1 MHARARHDDG
11 LLPDGAPQERA
22 QEHLH
27 RSVAREGLVQADDTA
42 LMSADR
48 WCGSWSTVGEASEG
62 EAERRPDL
70 ALVNMMNGMRCE
82 MKVMQAQMQQLLAGM
97 ERLNGLR

>member
-1 MHARARHDDG
+1 
-11 LLPDGAPQERA
+11 
-22 QEHLH
+22 
-27 RSVAREGLVQADDTA
+27 
-42 LMSADR
+42 MSADR

-70 ALVNMMNGMRCE
+70 ALVDMMNGMRCDDSSCQLDSSCQPALVDMMNGMRCE

>member
-1 MHARARHDDG
+1 
-11 LLPDGAPQERA
+11 
-22 QEHLH
+22 
-27 RSVAREGLVQADDTA
+27 
-42 LMSADR
+42 MSADR